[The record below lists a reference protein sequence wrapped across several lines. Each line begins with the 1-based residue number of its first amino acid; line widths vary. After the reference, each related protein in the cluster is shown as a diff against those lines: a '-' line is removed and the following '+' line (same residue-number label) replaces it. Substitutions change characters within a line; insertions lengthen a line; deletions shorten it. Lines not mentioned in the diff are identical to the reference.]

1 MRTLGELST
10 VLSDAAQ
17 AASTDKSDLAEAAG
31 VTRVTLR
38 RALTGSDFKVSTLFA
53 IADKLGLEVVLVPKG
68 AARGLAADTLAATPQ
83 VKTRVEAALERMK
96 KAGEAE

>member
-1 MRTLGELST
+1 M
-10 VLSDAAQ
+10 LSDDAQ
-17 AASTDKSDLAEAAG
+17 SASADKSDLAAATG

-68 AARGLAADTLAATPQ
+68 AARGLAAETQAAAPQ
-83 VKTRVEAALERMK
+83 VKTLVQAALERVRK
-96 KAGEAE
+96 VSDE